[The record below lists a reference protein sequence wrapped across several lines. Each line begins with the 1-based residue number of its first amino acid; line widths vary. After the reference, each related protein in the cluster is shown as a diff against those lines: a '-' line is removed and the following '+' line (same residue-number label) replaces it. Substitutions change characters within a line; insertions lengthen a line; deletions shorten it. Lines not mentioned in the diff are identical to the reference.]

1 MMDDVRE
8 WVGLAA
14 GILTTLAFVPQV
26 QRTRRSGQARDF
38 SLPMLLM
45 FVTGVALWLGYGL
58 LLGSISVI
66 AANFV
71 TLGLAGYILVVKL
84 RRG

>member
-1 MMDDVRE
+1 MTDDVRE
-8 WVGLAA
+8 WLGLAA
-14 GILTTLAFVPQV
+14 GTLTTLAFVPQV
-26 QRTRRSGQARDF
+26 QRTRRTGQARDF

-45 FVTGVALWLGYGL
+45 FVAGVALWLGYGL

-66 AANFV
+66 AANVV